1 MAGDMGD
8 MGIGERLLTAMGE
21 VKGELVA
28 HGIKLE
34 AIERQTTKTNGRV
47 STLEDRADA
56 HERGHRDLVQFEA
69 GYDKRREDDME
80 RLDGALDWLS
90 RLWPLLLG
98 AVLGGVG
105 VGSFLWSMWR

>member
-8 MGIGERLLTAMGE
+8 MGICERLLTAMGE

-47 STLEDRADA
+47 TTLEDRVDQ
-56 HERGHRDLVQFEA
+56 HDQEHRDLAQFDA

-80 RLDGALDWLS
+80 RIDGVLDWLS

-105 VGSFLWSMWR
+105 VGSFLWSVLR

>member
-47 STLEDRADA
+47 TTLEDRADA
-56 HERGHRDLVQFEA
+56 HEQGHRDMTQFQA
-69 GYDKRREDDME
+69 GYSKRREDDIE
-80 RLDGALDWLS
+80 EIKTAFEWGDKLIPLAVGLALGISAAAGYVWF
-90 RLWPLLLG
+90 LL
-98 AVLGGVG
+98 
-105 VGSFLWSMWR
+105 